1 MTRASKVSDASR
13 RALASEGRGGR
24 GRRRTLLFSSAFLPT
39 LLLSR
44 PPARASIPLRIEELG
59 QGDPAQRFRQ
69 RKLGNLA
76 EGNTEAATSR
86 AYELFLEARSSVASG
101 EYSKALTRYDD
112 VVRMT
117 SADSALA
124 EYARLGRAITRYE
137 VGDKKRSVIELEY
150 EVLSNVGIPE
160 AHAALASA
168 WWASGKATLA
178 ENQWEIAMEFDKR
191 FSDIAWVR
199 IRYHWG
205 PQLTSALESFL
216 NLST

>member
-1 MTRASKVSDASR
+1 VVRNAPS
-13 RALASEGRGGR
+13 
-24 GRRRTLLFSSAFLPT
+24 SSA
-39 LLLSR
+39 
-44 PPARASIPLRIEELG
+44 I
-59 QGDPAQRFRQ
+59 
-69 RKLGNLA
+69 
-76 EGNTEAATSR
+76 
-86 AYELFLEARSSVASG
+86 
-101 EYSKALTRYDD
+101 
-112 VVRMT
+112 
-117 SADSALA
+117 A

-137 VGDKKRSVIELEY
+137 VGNKGQAVIELEY